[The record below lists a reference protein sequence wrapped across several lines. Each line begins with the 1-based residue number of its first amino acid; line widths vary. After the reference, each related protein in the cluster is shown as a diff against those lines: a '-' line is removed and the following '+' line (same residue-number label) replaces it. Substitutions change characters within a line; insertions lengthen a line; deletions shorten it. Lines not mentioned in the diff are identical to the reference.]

1 MAVILKLGKKF
12 QVTYEVVTPAKEIKM
27 IKELFDN
34 YEDAAKR
41 KELLD
46 GETCMFSPDS
56 LFVDVMEDWLADPY
70 FRDHLKKY
78 HEAQKNYDVY
88 LRSLV
93 ETTKVKDVNSAF
105 ANSIINQLCTIKSIG
120 RNSTLSVKTIRA
132 CKLLLISTC
141 DHAIKMGIMDENPFN
156 EIHISDPNDFKKRPK
171 KYANVIKLRQ
181 FLNL

>member
-1 MAVILKLGKKF
+1 MINGLTVNNKGGMRDGCDFKIGKKF

-70 FRDHLKKY
+70 FRDL
-78 HEAQKNYDVY
+78 
-88 LRSLV
+88 
-93 ETTKVKDVNSAF
+93 
-105 ANSIINQLCTIKSIG
+105 
-120 RNSTLSVKTIRA
+120 
-132 CKLLLISTC
+132 
-141 DHAIKMGIMDENPFN
+141 
-156 EIHISDPNDFKKRPK
+156 
-171 KYANVIKLRQ
+171 
-181 FLNL
+181 

>member
-41 KELLD
+41 KELLG

-56 LFVDVMEDWLADPY
+56 LFVDVMKDWLADPY

-141 DHAIKMGIMDENPFN
+141 LSL
-156 EIHISDPNDFKKRPK
+156 IHI
-171 KYANVIKLRQ
+171 
-181 FLNL
+181 

>member
-93 ETTKVKDVNSAF
+93 ETTKVKDVN
-105 ANSIINQLCTIKSIG
+105 
-120 RNSTLSVKTIRA
+120 
-132 CKLLLISTC
+132 
-141 DHAIKMGIMDENPFN
+141 
-156 EIHISDPNDFKKRPK
+156 
-171 KYANVIKLRQ
+171 
-181 FLNL
+181 